1 MPLMPHNIAEAMM
14 NKVMIGA
21 AAAAMWFGL
30 SYAAHAER
38 VCRQVC
44 DHGACVSKCVEHPDS
59 DVVIH
64 EHDRGPGAEIHA
76 PGVGVEIGH

>member
-1 MPLMPHNIAEAMM
+1 MSKIL
-14 NKVMIGA
+14 IGA
-21 AAAAMWFGL
+21 ATAALWFTF

-59 DVVIH
+59 GVIVH
-64 EHDRGPGAEIHA
+64 EREHRPR
-76 PGVGVEIGH
+76 PGVEIHGPGVDVDVGR